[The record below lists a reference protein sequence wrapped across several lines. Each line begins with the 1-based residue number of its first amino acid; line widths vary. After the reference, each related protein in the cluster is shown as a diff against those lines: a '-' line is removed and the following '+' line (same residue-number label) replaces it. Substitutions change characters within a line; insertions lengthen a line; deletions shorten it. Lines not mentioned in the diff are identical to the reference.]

1 MTADVR
7 PKVLFIAGWQRSGT
21 TLLGDMLGSTGGAQ
35 HVGELEY
42 LRWPRHPS
50 GLCGCGRP
58 FEECE
63 YWRPVLDSD
72 FPFEEWHDLRYDTAR
87 SKRLPLDYWR
97 YRRQGEVSRYAR
109 LQADLYRRIYA
120 AFPQPIVD
128 SSKRPSAAFAAVVS
142 GEVDVQVL
150 HVVRDPR
157 AIAYSLAYRPKRHGV
172 HGEGKPM
179 RRRSIRD
186 ASLRW
191 LVVHSAI
198 ERFVRPL
205 VPRSQYLR
213 LRYEDLVAS
222 PASCFDQIVTWAGI
236 EQRTRPFL
244 DETTV
249 SLLPTHT
256 AMGNPNRFSRGAV
269 EVLPD
274 TTWRTELPT
283 REKAAVTAV
292 TAPLLLG
299 YGYRVVEKH
308 GASPG

>member
-1 MTADVR
+1 MTDDVR
-7 PKVLFIAGWQRSGT
+7 PRVLFIAGWQRSGT

-50 GLCGCGRP
+50 GLCGCGRT
-58 FEECE
+58 FEACD
-63 YWRPVLDSD
+63 YWRPVLDSG
-72 FPFEEWHDLRYDTAR
+72 FPFDEWHDLRFMTAR
-87 SKRLPLDYWR
+87 SKRLPLDFWKYK
-97 YRRQGEVSRYAR
+97 RQGEVSRYAR
-109 LQADLYRRIYA
+109 LTAELYRRIWSA
-120 AFPQPIVD
+120 SPVPIVD

-142 GEVDVQVL
+142 GEVDVHVL

-157 AIAYSLAYRPKRHGV
+157 AIAYSLAYRPKRHGAD
-172 HGEGKPM
+172 GEGKPM

-198 ERFVRPL
+198 ERFVRPV
-205 VPRSQYLR
+205 VPTSRYLR

-222 PASCFDQIVTWAGI
+222 PASCFDRVADWAGI

-244 DETTV
+244 DATTV
-249 SLLPTHT
+249 SLSPTHT
-256 AMGNPNRFSRGAV
+256 AMGNPNRFNRGAV

-274 TTWRTELPT
+274 TTWRTGLPA
-283 REKAAVTAV
+283 REKAAVTAI
-292 TAPLLLG
+292 TGPLLLG
-299 YGYRVVEKH
+299 YG
-308 GASPG
+308 